1 MCVSVAVWHVE
12 WFLFDFCKMKEAK
25 KLLLQRFC
33 ETNVRVLV
41 WLGWRWRLSLAPFI
55 AGDSLSQSMLRDWF
69 YLKWNEYNEMIKDSH
84 LLFVVGQWAVSCG
97 LLLCWFSVTSSKE
110 PSERKVLSIYSQM
123 LFTHQT
129 QELRGLPLC
138 NTQEKHVRQLLG
150 IYILDGV
157 QINSNA
163 DWNPDMK

>member
-1 MCVSVAVWHVE
+1 MLNDSSLIFAKWKRQRNCCSSVFVKQMSEFWFGSADVGVSV
-12 WFLFDFCKMKEAK
+12 
-25 KLLLQRFC
+25 
-33 ETNVRVLV
+33 
-41 WLGWRWRLSLAPFI
+41 WLPFI

-110 PSERKVLSIYSQM
+110 PSERKVLSIYSQI